1 MIIIVYFCDGIVLH
15 VVQIGCAKI
24 WCQSYLY
31 GPAVQMYVEMSW
43 VGGRLEVGQNVR
55 RRFVRYVTSDV
66 CCCLHSF
73 AGVLFG
79 VIAFVIHNFVLR
91 SGDSR
96 SYVL

>member
-1 MIIIVYFCDGIVLH
+1 MIINVYFCDGIVLH

-24 WCQSYLY
+24 WCQNYLLDLLFRC
-31 GPAVQMYVEMSW
+31 MW
-43 VGGRLEVGQNVR
+43 RCLGGMGMLVVGQNFR